1 MALFLSR
8 HRIRVT
14 KRRIEHTFA
23 FGLPDLVAVCPA
35 SEHITLVLDNL
46 KTPISGVLLEAFSL

>member
-1 MALFLSR
+1 MEARPVLRMALFLSR

-35 SEHITLVLDNL
+35 SAHITLVLAL
-46 KTPISGVLLEAFSL
+46 SLIHI

>member
-1 MALFLSR
+1 M
-8 HRIRVT
+8 T

-46 KTPISGVLLEAFSL
+46 KTHISGVLLEAFSL